1 MNDYIEYDKRL
12 YVYWNLHRKCW
23 SVRQS
28 GKVKGHA
35 TLIFLK
41 DCRFLVGK
49 AGQARVRAEKKKN
62 VHAGVSGYLAMNAEF
77 HKQQVDRDCWVMY
90 NPYKHD
96 TFIQRTGVCDD
107 KYPIPV
113 TESGWAKLYILE
125 GKPTVYAVNH
135 KVNARYSTGLARKCK
150 YMRKLL

>member
-1 MNDYIEYDKRL
+1 MSVIDYDKRL
-12 YVYWNLHRKCW
+12 YVYWNIQKKTW

-28 GKVKGHA
+28 GKVVGH
-35 TLIFLK
+35 TGLIFLK

-49 AGQARVRAEKKKN
+49 AGQARVRREGKKN

>member
-1 MNDYIEYDKRL
+1 MSCIDYDKRL
-12 YVYWNLHRKCW
+12 YIYWNLHKKTW

-28 GKVKGHA
+28 GKIVGHSD
-35 TLIFLK
+35 LIFLK

-62 VHAGVSGYLAMNAEF
+62 VHAGVSGYLAMNGEYNI
-77 HKQQVDRDCWVMY
+77 HIEHHMDRSCWVMY

-96 TFIQRTGVCDD
+96 TFVQRTGVCDD

-113 TESGWAKLYILE
+113 TEAGWVKMYILE
-125 GKPTVYAVNH
+125 GKPTVYAVDH
-135 KVNARYSTGLARKCK
+135 KVNDRIYA
-150 YMRKLL
+150 

>member
-1 MNDYIEYDKRL
+1 MSCIDYDKRL
-12 YVYWNLHRKCW
+12 YVYWNLHKKTW

-28 GKVKGHA
+28 GKIVGHSG
-35 TLIFLK
+35 LIFLK

-62 VHAGVSGYLAMNAEF
+62 VHAGVSGYMQFDIPWWVGNTTCF
-77 HKQQVDRDCWVMY
+77 VMY

-107 KYPIPV
+107 KYPRPV
-113 TESGWAKLYILE
+113 TESEFARMYIVE
-125 GKPTVYAVNH
+125 GKPTVRALNH
-135 KVNARYSTGLARKCK
+135 NHTEEVSNA
-150 YMRKLL
+150 

>member
-1 MNDYIEYDKRL
+1 MSCIDYDKRL
-12 YVYWNLHRKCW
+12 YVYWNLHKQTW

-28 GKVKGHA
+28 GKIVGH
-35 TLIFLK
+35 TNLIFLS

-49 AGQARVRAEKKKN
+49 AGQARVRREGKKN

-77 HKQQVDRDCWVMY
+77 HNAAYHNADRDCFVMY

-96 TFIQRTGVCDD
+96 TFVQRTGVCDD

-113 TESGWAKLYILE
+113 TVARFAKLYVLG
-125 GKPTVYAVNH
+125 GKPTVQAVDH
-135 KVNARYSTGLARKCK
+135 KVHDRIYA
-150 YMRKLL
+150 

>member
-1 MNDYIEYDKRL
+1 MSCIDYDKRL
-12 YVYWNLHRKCW
+12 YVYWNLHKQTW

-28 GKVKGHA
+28 GKIVGH
-35 TLIFLK
+35 TNLIFLK

-49 AGQARVRAEKKKN
+49 AGQARVRREGKKN

-77 HKQQVDRDCWVMY
+77 CNAVYHNTDRDCFVMY

-96 TFIQRTGVCDD
+96 TFVQRTGICDD

-113 TESGWAKLYILE
+113 TESEFVKMYTMG
-125 GKPTVYAVNH
+125 GKPTVQAVDH
-135 KVNARYSTGLARKCK
+135 KVHDRIYS
-150 YMRKLL
+150 